1 MAANKRGK
9 LNDGS
14 KIDEH
19 ILSPY
24 CPLTSHHLISHS
36 LFYKVSTPRQ
46 KQMHDHHYNFDK
58 HKNLVL
64 LPSKDESK
72 AKIIACYYALP
83 WHSSGHTGNQIIKH
97 YNNSEKGKAVGK
109 SDNPF
114 GGNKAQGKGNNL
126 TEDELKMYNADA
138 KKLEKTKGYHK
149 VVSSLFLTVL
159 KKLKCNQSN
168 SEYQGYLDSLSED
181 ICSLISDFDLLLSNP
196 GYDFASGQDGCNSSG
211 CGDREHTKERTVGLW
226 LSDYVISAYVNNE
239 AEDRL
244 NLLSEL
250 QG

>member
-1 MAANKRGK
+1 MATNKRGK

-46 KQMHDHHYNFDK
+46 TQMNRHHYNFDK

-72 AKIIACYYALP
+72 AKIIACYYELP
-83 WHSSGHTGNQIIKH
+83 WHSSGHTGNQIIRH
-97 YNNSEKGKAVGK
+97 YNNSEKGKAAGK

-114 GGNKAQGKGNNL
+114 GGNKAQGKGNDL

-138 KKLEKTKGYHK
+138 KKLEKTTGYHK
-149 VVSSLFLTVL
+149 IVSSLFLTVL
-159 KKLKCNQSN
+159 KKLKCIQNN
-168 SEYQGYLDSLSED
+168 KVYQGHLDILSLD
-181 ICSLISDFDLLLSNP
+181 ICTLITEFDLLLSNG
-196 GYDFASGQDGCNSSG
+196 GYDFSSGQIGCNSPRCESREHEI
-211 CGDREHTKERTVGLW
+211 DREEESW
-226 LSDYVISAYVNNE
+226 LSTTIVNAYMIK
-239 AEDRL
+239 AGKTRL